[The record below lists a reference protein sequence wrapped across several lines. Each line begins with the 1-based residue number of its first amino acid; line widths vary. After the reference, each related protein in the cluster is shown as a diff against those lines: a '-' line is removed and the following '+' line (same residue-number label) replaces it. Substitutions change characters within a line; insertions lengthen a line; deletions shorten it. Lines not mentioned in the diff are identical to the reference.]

1 MGRSKKFIPKSLFSR
16 FGVTATEA
24 LDAPF
29 GVHKLLLAGVEGMTS
44 GAQAVMYHYQSDIV
58 RQDLRQ
64 YGNQIMREISTE
76 LNLAQKVEIDGQ
88 NGFSRIK
95 LYQYFTDISPK
106 LTISCKQRTGIE
118 FNSDVPLNGVLNFPN
133 EGVFRGPKTRSV
145 YVDDFIAEFDMDGG
159 PGLTQFKNSF
169 IKLTLILS
177 MDSDIM
183 DENLQATSEEHIFY
197 RKIFLGTPYIQNKM
211 TNNMGGSDNV

>member
-1 MGRSKKFIPKSLFSR
+1 ML
-16 FGVTATEA
+16 E
-24 LDAPF
+24 
-29 GVHKLLLAGVEGMTS
+29 LAAAIVVLSIIAIGMTS

-169 IKLTLILS
+169 IKLTLVLS
-177 MDSDIM
+177 MDSDVM

-211 TNNMGGSDNV
+211 TNNMGGSDNA